1 MVVDKFKEL
10 NIGTTHFILS
20 MTTVGWI
27 ALYTK
32 ARREKIVAQEL
43 QQSGIES
50 YVPLRRELHR
60 WSDRQQWVEK
70 PLIPSYVFA
79 RVEPRD
85 HARVFMADGI
95 VRVVSFH
102 GRIACVRDSEIEL
115 LRLATKFDK
124 VVSITAANNYHLD
137 DEVEIVAGVFA
148 GYRGRVIRCSK
159 LYSIGIR
166 IEELEYILAVE
177 VPKVD
182 VRLLLEKV

>member
-27 ALYTK
+27 ALYTR
-32 ARREKIVAQEL
+32 ARREKIVAQQL

-85 HARVFMADGI
+85 HAKVFMADGI

-102 GRIACVRDSEIEL
+102 GRVARVRDSEIEL
-115 LRLATKFDK
+115 LRIATKFDK
-124 VVSITAANNYHLD
+124 VVSVSANNYHLD

-148 GYRGRVIRCSK
+148 GYRGRVIWCNK

-177 VPKVD
+177 VPKAD
-182 VRLLLEKV
+182 VCLLVNA